1 MSSTGWISLIGAFGS
16 IATAVGVI
24 IATVGVFGTREQ
36 IRLSREQART
46 QFEDD
51 LVREYRE
58 LSREL
63 PVEALLGED
72 LSNEKYR
79 SALLTFYHYIDLS
92 NEQIF
97 LRQQG
102 RVSAETWEN
111 WREGIKS
118 NLSRPA
124 FKRAWSEIGDRT
136 HDIFDELR
144 RLEKGGYEEDPF
156 RWKDSY

>member
-1 MSSTGWISLIGAFGS
+1 MSGTGWISLIGAFGS

-36 IRLSREQART
+36 IRLSREQAQT

-79 SALLTFYHYIDLS
+79 SALLTS
-92 NEQIF
+92 
-97 LRQQG
+97 
-102 RVSAETWEN
+102 
-111 WREGIKS
+111 
-118 NLSRPA
+118 
-124 FKRAWSEIGDRT
+124 
-136 HDIFDELR
+136 
-144 RLEKGGYEEDPF
+144 
-156 RWKDSY
+156 